1 MVMLVMSLTYA
12 ASVEEVVSLNNGSCW
27 LQESNG
33 SHNIATFG
41 NSQTLI
47 FGEREKEKIFQ
58 MLDANEAFWNFH
70 CSSSGGRIVVNMHK
84 FCAWVA
90 VSMNKISLV
99 SYGRKEYLGANNSR
113 PRDGIQPGSLIL
125 EFKGSLQELNTW
137 LHQVPGIEE
146 YVDGA
151 EYLSKNR
158 YQLLLNKN
166 QMYEEPEVREQLEFL
181 FMKEPRVKNLELDYY
196 LHPVG
201 EYYPLSPSAFH

>member
-1 MVMLVMSLTYA
+1 MTARLS
-12 ASVEEVVSLNNGSCW
+12 GSRSR
-27 LQESNG
+27 LS
-33 SHNIATFG
+33 
-41 NSQTLI
+41 
-47 FGEREKEKIFQ
+47 
-58 MLDANEAFWNFH
+58 
-70 CSSSGGRIVVNMHK
+70 
-84 FCAWVA
+84 AWVA

-113 PRDGIQPGSLIL
+113 PCDGIQPGSLIL
-125 EFKGSLQELNTW
+125 EFEGSLQELKTW
-137 LHQVPGIEE
+137 LYQVPGIEE